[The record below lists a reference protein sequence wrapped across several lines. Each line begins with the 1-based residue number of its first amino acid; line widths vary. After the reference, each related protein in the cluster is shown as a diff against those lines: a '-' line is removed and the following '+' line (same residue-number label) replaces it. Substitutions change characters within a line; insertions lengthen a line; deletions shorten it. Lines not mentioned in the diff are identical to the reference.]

1 MHIIYCVFALLFTG
15 LVYAAG
21 GEVLTS
27 EQLEIKHFIE
37 KMYSY
42 DPGSVE
48 HGNFDSKLQ
57 PLMLNR
63 VSPGGGKYNPVKHC
77 QLLREFFQEDLII
90 KRQVAKE
97 KTECLPG
104 DVGYV
109 LYPTLD
115 DEIQSIST
123 RYITIPRP
131 EIDTPVVHG
140 NKAKVAVFTGN
151 DKDWGYPRARS
162 LFFLTR
168 SEQGW
173 RISNLMLHRK
183 WPDLDDRTNNCYFAF
198 ARDPSAEEA
207 KEIPL
212 HCRR

>member
-1 MHIIYCVFALLFTG
+1 MRIIYCVFALMFTG
-15 LVYAAG
+15 LVYAAQN
-21 GEVLTS
+21 EALTS
-27 EQLEIKHFIE
+27 DQLEVKYFIE

-63 VSPGGGKYNPVKHC
+63 VSPGGGKYNPVKQC
-77 QLLREFFQEDLII
+77 QLLREFFEEGLIV
-90 KRQVAKE
+90 KRQIAKE
-97 KTECLPG
+97 KTECSPG

-115 DEIQSIST
+115 DDNQSIST

-131 EIDTPVVHG
+131 EIDTPRVLG
-140 NKAKVAVFTGN
+140 GKASVAVFTGKSKGL
-151 DKDWGYPRARS
+151 DYPRARS
-162 LFFLTR
+162 LFFLTK
-168 SEQGW
+168 SDQGW
-173 RISNLMLHRK
+173 RISNFMLHRK
-183 WPDLDDRTNNCYFAF
+183 WPDLDDRTNNCYFVF
-198 ARDPSAEEA
+198 AREPSADEE
-207 KEIPL
+207 KEIPH